1 MALFVAARI
10 ARTSI
15 HERAGHLDRPLVG
28 DLYNDDELPYRAG
41 FRLTLMEVASRFDAG
56 MEELSRMAIV
66 VAVARIDE
74 LLGEFIN
81 CLGRLAMTCRS
92 GTVDTGVSA
101 KLDHLRR
108 HSGLDVAADTLAL
121 YGMLVEVRHAV
132 THYELGR
139 GIRRRLVDSMFLT
152 TQRQSRAHT
161 CTPGFCTPGASVH
174 LAARASASRA
184 AMSSRSTE
192 SISKVISSCEST
204 SVAAT
209 SVTSW
214 RLAVTV

>member
-81 CLGRLAMTCRS
+81 CLGRLAMTCRDPERS
-92 GTVDTGVSA
+92 
-101 KLDHLRR
+101 
-108 HSGLDVAADTLAL
+108 TLAC
-121 YGMLVEVRHAV
+121 RPNSTISDV
-132 THYELGR
+132 TP
-139 GIRRRLVDSMFLT
+139 
-152 TQRQSRAHT
+152 A
-161 CTPGFCTPGASVH
+161 
-174 LAARASASRA
+174 
-184 AMSSRSTE
+184 
-192 SISKVISSCEST
+192 ST
-204 SVAAT
+204 SQRTRSPSMACP
-209 SVTSW
+209 W
-214 RLAVTV
+214 RSDTR